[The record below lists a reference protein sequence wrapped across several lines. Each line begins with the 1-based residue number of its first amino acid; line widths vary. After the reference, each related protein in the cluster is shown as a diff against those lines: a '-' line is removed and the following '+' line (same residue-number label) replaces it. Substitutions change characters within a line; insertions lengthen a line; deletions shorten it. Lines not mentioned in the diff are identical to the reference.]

1 MLGTGDWEK
10 PKQALLPPDPY
21 FERLTPHSSRYRIGL
36 VQDDV
41 KRPWARIVRW
51 AVWVGMVAC
60 AMALLGPLVRF
71 VDTSSAW
78 LNYPYPRPGSEGL
91 ILYESLLVKRGGD
104 PYAPIT
110 PEQFISGPYPP
121 IYYWLAAAT
130 LPQDLP
136 DWSDPDN
143 VTSVF
148 QPGRT
153 ISLLAALLAAA
164 LLPIL
169 ILADGG
175 YATMGQRSVLF
186 AGASGVLGGALFLS
200 LPQVLV
206 WATRFRGDM
215 LTIALTAAGLVCI
228 ALGGKGSGVSRA
240 AGITA
245 ATTPEQHR
253 TPGPWSL
260 IPDPWLLLGACLFAL
275 AFYTKQT
282 ALAGPGAAALYLM
295 LRDWRSGLR
304 WCGVMALAVIVPF
317 VALDVATGHWFYL
330 KMVDYH
336 SLPLS
341 RLTLTRLL
349 EFAFWEDQ
357 WPLILAAV
365 GYGLIRLWEALSA
378 RRETR
383 VAGAPSLI
391 ALFIL
396 AAFATLPTG
405 AVVGADHNHLLM
417 SGLAIS
423 AGTGGLLAWALVRL
437 ESGRGNLLARG
448 VAPIALLLVLI
459 HATMTSAPSSW
470 YGPDLGIPGAAE
482 QEQLRK
488 IVLNVRQNPGSVFF
502 ADDPGILALAGKE
515 THYDDPFTMTALA
528 QQGRWD
534 ESAYVRMLREGK
546 FGLLVLSC
554 DVINRPDLCRA
565 DTLPPG
571 VKDAIRDGYQLLFR
585 DIFFTYAP
593 K

>member
-1 MLGTGDWEK
+1 M
-10 PKQALLPPDPY
+10 
-21 FERLTPHSSRYRIGL
+21 
-36 VQDDV
+36 QDDV
-41 KRPWARIVRW
+41 ERPWARVVRW
-51 AVWVGMVAC
+51 AAWVGLAVC
-60 AMALLGPLVRF
+60 AVALLGPLARF
-71 VDTSSAW
+71 ADTSSAW
-78 LNYPYPRPGSEGL
+78 LDYPYPRPGSEGL

-110 PEQFISGPYPP
+110 SERFISGPYPP
-121 IYYWLAAAT
+121 IYYWLASAT

-136 DWSDPDN
+136 DWSDPGK

-153 ISLLAALLAAA
+153 ISLLAALLAAV

-169 ILADGG
+169 VVADGG
-175 YATMGQRSVLF
+175 YTAKGRRATLL
-186 AGASGVLGGALFLS
+186 AGVSGVLGGALFLS

-215 LTIALTAAGLVCI
+215 LMIALTAAGLVCVT
-228 ALGGKGSGVSRA
+228 LGVRGQGSGIRGRG
-240 AGITA
+240 AGVQKA
-245 ATTPEQHR
+245 LADSASKATQHR
-253 TPGPWSL
+253 ATNPWPLTPN
-260 IPDPWLLLGACLFAL
+260 PWLLLSACLFAL

-282 ALAGPGAAALYLM
+282 ALAGPVAAALYLL
-295 LRDWRSGLR
+295 LRDWRVGLR
-304 WCGVMALAVIVPF
+304 WCGVMALAVILPF

-341 RLTLTRLL
+341 RLTLARLL

-357 WPLILAAV
+357 WPIIVAAV
-365 GYGLIRLWEALSA
+365 SYGFIRLWEALSA
-378 RRETR
+378 RREKR

-391 ALFIL
+391 ALFML

-423 AGTGGLLAWALVRL
+423 AGTGGLLAWSLARL
-437 ESGRGNLLARG
+437 EPGRGNLIAG
-448 VAPIALLLVLI
+448 VAAPVALLLVLI
-459 HATMTSAPSSW
+459 YATLTSAPSSW
-470 YGPDLGIPGAAE
+470 YGPDLGMPGVAE

-515 THYDDPFTMTALA
+515 TPYDDPFTMTALA
-528 QQGRWD
+528 LQGRWD
-534 ESAYVRMLREGK
+534 ESAYVSMLREGK

-565 DTLPPG
+565 DTLTPG

-585 DIFFTYAP
+585 DVFFTYAP

>member
-1 MLGTGDWEK
+1 
-10 PKQALLPPDPY
+10 
-21 FERLTPHSSRYRIGL
+21 
-36 VQDDV
+36 
-41 KRPWARIVRW
+41 
-51 AVWVGMVAC
+51 
-60 AMALLGPLVRF
+60 MALLGPLARF
-71 VDTSSAW
+71 SDTSAAW
-78 LNYPYPRPGSEGL
+78 LDYPYPRPGSEGL

-110 PEQFISGPYPP
+110 PERFISGPYPP

-130 LPQDLP
+130 LPQDFP
-136 DWSDPDN
+136 DWSDPGK

-153 ISLLAALLAAA
+153 ISLLAALLAAV
-164 LLPIL
+164 L
-169 ILADGG
+169 ILVLVVADGG
-175 YATMGQRSVLF
+175 YAAKGRRAILL
-186 AGASGVLGGALFLS
+186 AGASGALGGALFLS
-200 LPQVLV
+200 LPQTLV

-215 LTIALTAAGLVCI
+215 LMIALTAGGLVCV
-228 ALGGKGSGVSRA
+228 ASGVRGQGSGLQQPSGDNSGKATSARA
-240 AGITA
+240 
-245 ATTPEQHR
+245 
-253 TPGPWSL
+253 PGPWSL
-260 IPDPWLLLGACLFAL
+260 TPDPWLLLGACSFAL

-282 ALAGPGAAALYLM
+282 ALAGPGAAALYLL
-295 LRDWRSGLR
+295 LRDWRVGLR

-341 RLTLTRLL
+341 RLTLARLL

-357 WPLILAAV
+357 WPLIVAAV
-365 GYGLIRLWEALSA
+365 GYGLIRLWAALNA
-378 RRETR
+378 RREKR
-383 VAGAPSLI
+383 GAGAPSLI
-391 ALFIL
+391 ALFML
-396 AAFATLPTG
+396 AALATLPTG

-437 ESGRGNLLARG
+437 EPGRGNLLAR
-448 VAPIALLLVLI
+448 VIAPVTLLLLLI
-459 HATMTSAPSSW
+459 HATMTSAPSTW
-470 YGPDLGIPGAAE
+470 YGPDLGMPGAAE

-502 ADDPGILALAGKE
+502 ADDPGIPALAGKE
-515 THYDDPFTMTALA
+515 TPYDDPFTMTALA
-528 QQGRWD
+528 LQGRWD

-565 DTLPPG
+565 DTLTPG

-585 DIFFTYAP
+585 DVFFTYAP